1 MSIFYFGAILVLILE
16 LISHVHGHNSS
27 SCYHPEKVPAQ
38 AQKNDTPMIVS
49 AYYPGYNSKFLP
61 VEKIPW
67 KMYNHLQYFVAVPDS
82 KPEEDLIIETE
93 ENMIQ
98 VIKAAKQNKVSI
110 SLSVG
115 GWTGSRTFSFL
126 VGDSKNRTSFVET
139 IARAVHKYGLDGI
152 DLGKFTNLFFF
163 LLQLPLI
170 ILLLLFQLIP
180 IEEQKRM
187 KSRQHWEYPN
197 EQGLGCNAL
206 NANDTK
212 NFLAFLKLLRKKLGT
227 SHRLSAAVSM
237 KGFMSPDG
245 QNYLSDVSEF
255 AKVLNF
261 FTIMAYDVYGSSFS
275 KLAGPN
281 SPLYSTCSEP
291 TKKFSVAQT
300 IKQWTST
307 GIPSRQLLLGIPSY
321 GYAYTLLSSKITP
334 SHLSGQPGVTSLLFQ
349 PHADTVPE
357 SGKTAGQ
364 AGGTDACGNPNVAG
378 GQWLFKELSE
388 TGKLSNDQQKGL
400 NGYRRIY
407 DNCTHTP
414 FLFNPS
420 TKNLISYDDS
430 FSLKEKAS
438 YALEHGL
445 GGVEMFDA
453 TGDTPDSQLLR
464 SVRRVLFPGEKNALH
479 GIRATST

>member
-1 MSIFYFGAILVLILE
+1 MSIFYFGAILVLVLE
-16 LISHVHGHNSS
+16 LISYVHGHNSS

-61 VEKIPW
+61 VEQIPW

-261 FTIMAYDVYGSSFS
+261 FTIM
-275 KLAGPN
+275 
-281 SPLYSTCSEP
+281 
-291 TKKFSVAQT
+291 
-300 IKQWTST
+300 
-307 GIPSRQLLLGIPSY
+307 LLLGIPSY

-453 TGDTPDSQLLR
+453 TGDTLDSQLLR

>member
-16 LISHVHGHNSS
+16 LISYVHGHNSS

-67 KMYNHLQYFVAVPDS
+67 KMYNHLQYFVAVPGS

-110 SLSVG
+110 SLVYNSVG

-139 IARAVHKYGLDGI
+139 IARAVHKAFIYPTTD
-152 DLGKFTNLFFF
+152 
-163 LLQLPLI
+163 
-170 ILLLLFQLIP
+170 
-180 IEEQKRM
+180 
-187 KSRQHWEYPN
+187 WEYPN

-291 TKKFSVAQT
+291 TKRYSVAQT

-453 TGDTPDSQLLR
+453 TGDTLDSQLLR